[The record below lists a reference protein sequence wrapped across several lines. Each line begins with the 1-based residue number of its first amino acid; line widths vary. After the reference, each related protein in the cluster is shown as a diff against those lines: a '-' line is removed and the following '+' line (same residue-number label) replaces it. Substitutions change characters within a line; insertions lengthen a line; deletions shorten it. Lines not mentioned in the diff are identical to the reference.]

1 MDGWIDRER
10 ERETQTYTHVW
21 TCCVMGPT
29 WELPR
34 AQVTRID
41 ELVYGF
47 GLERMYRD
55 ARKANLPLH

>member
-1 MDGWIDRER
+1 MDGWIERER
-10 ERETQTYTHVW
+10 ERDADTHVW